1 MELWTRRERLM
12 HSLFARCFLRVLF
25 LLVLFSFYQIVSRFP
40 LFVIFLSLRNCYKK
54 IGDISSLNVIN
65 LSLCS
70 LPHPL
75 HYLCGDSM
83 EMLCLKQTGT
93 VGRDSE
99 TTREKMNSLISQVN
113 VQFIKFWSLSFVKQN
128 ATLGARGYTR
138 LRLKKR
144 IANANA
150 SF

>member
-1 MELWTRRERLM
+1 MY
-12 HSLFARCFLRVLF
+12 SLFARCFLRVLF
-25 LLVLFSFYQIVSRFP
+25 LLVLFSFNQIVSRFP

-83 EMLCLKQTGT
+83 EMLCLKQAGT

-113 VQFIKFWSLSFVKQN
+113 VQFIKF
-128 ATLGARGYTR
+128 
-138 LRLKKR
+138 
-144 IANANA
+144 
-150 SF
+150 

>member
-1 MELWTRRERLM
+1 
-12 HSLFARCFLRVLF
+12 
-25 LLVLFSFYQIVSRFP
+25 
-40 LFVIFLSLRNCYKK
+40 
-54 IGDISSLNVIN
+54 
-65 LSLCS
+65 
-70 LPHPL
+70 
-75 HYLCGDSM
+75 
-83 EMLCLKQTGT
+83 MLCLKQALAGT

-99 TTREKMNSLISQVN
+99 TTREKMYSLISQVN

-128 ATLGARGYTR
+128 TTLGARGYTR

>member
-1 MELWTRRERLM
+1 MSIS
-12 HSLFARCFLRVLF
+12 SLCDF
-25 LLVLFSFYQIVSRFP
+25 
-40 LFVIFLSLRNCYKK
+40 FVITKLLQK

-83 EMLCLKQTGT
+83 EMLCLKQAGT

-99 TTREKMNSLISQVN
+99 TTRKKMNSLISQVN
-113 VQFIKFWSLSFVKQN
+113 VQFIKF
-128 ATLGARGYTR
+128 
-138 LRLKKR
+138 
-144 IANANA
+144 
-150 SF
+150 

>member
-1 MELWTRRERLM
+1 MSIS
-12 HSLFARCFLRVLF
+12 SLCDF
-25 LLVLFSFYQIVSRFP
+25 
-40 LFVIFLSLRNCYKK
+40 FVITKLLQK

-83 EMLCLKQTGT
+83 EMLCLKQAGT

-99 TTREKMNSLISQVN
+99 TTREKMYSLISQVN
-113 VQFIKFWSLSFVKQN
+113 VQFIKF
-128 ATLGARGYTR
+128 
-138 LRLKKR
+138 
-144 IANANA
+144 
-150 SF
+150 

>member
-1 MELWTRRERLM
+1 
-12 HSLFARCFLRVLF
+12 
-25 LLVLFSFYQIVSRFP
+25 
-40 LFVIFLSLRNCYKK
+40 
-54 IGDISSLNVIN
+54 
-65 LSLCS
+65 
-70 LPHPL
+70 
-75 HYLCGDSM
+75 M
-83 EMLCLKQTGT
+83 EMLCLKQAGT

-113 VQFIKFWSLSFVKQN
+113 VQFIKFWSLSFVMQN